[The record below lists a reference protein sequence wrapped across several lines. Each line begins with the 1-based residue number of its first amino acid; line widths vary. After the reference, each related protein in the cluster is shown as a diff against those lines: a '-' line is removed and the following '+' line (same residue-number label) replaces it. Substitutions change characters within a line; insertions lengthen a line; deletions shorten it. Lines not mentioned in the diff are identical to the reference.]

1 MSTFEEQLAEYR
13 EEVKHKPIKK
23 IHRNRYWAML
33 QDGFIHEYTPLLDEL
48 NRQHPDEMHAE
59 YLKKKM
65 FDDNIIEDVSTIK
78 TVQITNDVLC
88 DVTSENNISCIKC
101 DKYLYLRSIMSDN
114 LISIPEVC
122 ATCGAYKNLNKDNVI
137 VTPEVSV

>member
-1 MSTFEEQLAEYR
+1 LSTFEEQLAEYR

-78 TVQITNDVLC
+78 TVQITND
-88 DVTSENNISCIKC
+88 ISCIKC